1 MNSNTLELRVCTYN
15 ILHGEF
21 VKDNISE
28 IGKDIADM
36 GAVIAGIQEVD
47 MGTSRV
53 KDANSLAEIAKGAGY
68 EHYTFAKAID
78 YRGGGYGTAILS
90 KYPIVSAEVMPL
102 TAEGL
107 EGRTLCHA
115 VIDIDGFKL
124 DFFNTHTSY
133 EAKAPR
139 AKQMLEIAAETAKCS
154 HFVLTGDFN
163 TDDFSEFEVIAGSKL
178 LNNGQY
184 LSFYQAPSAID
195 NIVVSENI
203 SFGESGMP
211 ETKHSDHYPIFTD
224 IKITL

>member
-1 MNSNTLELRVCTYN
+1 MNSNTLELRICTYN
-15 ILHGEF
+15 ILHGHF
-21 VKDNISE
+21 VKDNIRT
-28 IGKDIADM
+28 IGEDIADM

-53 KDANSLAEIAKGAGY
+53 KDENSLAEIAKGAGY
-68 EHYTFAKAID
+68 EYYTFAKAID

-102 TAEGL
+102 ISEGV
-107 EGRTLCHA
+107 EGRALCHA

-133 EAKAPR
+133 ESKEAR
-139 AKQMLEIAAETAKCS
+139 TKQMLQIAAETAKCS

-163 TDDFSEFEVIAGSKL
+163 TADFTEFEVIANSKL

-184 LSFYQAPSAID
+184 LSFYSAPSAID
-195 NIVVSENI
+195 NIVVSDNV
-203 SFGESGMP
+203 SFGVSGMP

-224 IKITL
+224 IKIDL